1 VNVLRE
7 RVAARVLVEP
17 LGGGR
22 SRLVVEA

>member
-1 VNVLRE
+1 VLRE